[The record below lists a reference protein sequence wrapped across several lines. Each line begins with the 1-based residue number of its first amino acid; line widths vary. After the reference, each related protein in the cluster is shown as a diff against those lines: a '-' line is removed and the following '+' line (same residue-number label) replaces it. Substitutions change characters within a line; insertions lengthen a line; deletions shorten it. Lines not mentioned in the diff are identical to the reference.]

1 MVDNSRLRPSPVA
14 IACIVFVH
22 YFICFYEIL
31 IITFFLGDFIRKIS
45 RFIQLLSLLLF
56 YDFCCAACSS
66 LVATSLAALLLRV
79 SFKLFFVEVF
89 FFLFYESMPFI
100 FSQVLLHTYIYI
112 YVCMY
117 VIHEFKQA
125 KKLPLMEI
133 TSGILWL
140 LKTFMANA

>member
-89 FFLFYESMPFI
+89 FFYFMKVCCLFLVKCCFI
-100 FSQVLLHTYIYI
+100 PTYIFMS
-112 YVCMY
+112 VCMLY
-117 VIHEFKQA
+117 MSLN
-125 KKLPLMEI
+125 KLK
-133 TSGILWL
+133 SCHLW
-140 LKTFMANA
+140 K